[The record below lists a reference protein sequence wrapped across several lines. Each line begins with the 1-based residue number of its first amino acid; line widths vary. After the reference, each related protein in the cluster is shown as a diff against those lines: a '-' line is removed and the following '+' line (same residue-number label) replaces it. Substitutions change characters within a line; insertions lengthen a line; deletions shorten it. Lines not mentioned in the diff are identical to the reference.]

1 MKKILSILLI
11 SIILF
16 GCSKDPLKKSVIE
29 PLEVDEIKQILEFEK
44 ESTQFR
50 CCFELFYERVQEF
63 HEFTKNDNLI
73 KFKFENLLYGDYWNG
88 QWYIHEFDKP
98 SYGYLYSDSIKSLV
112 DNNGWKK
119 VQMYV
124 SIFDTL
130 GPVRETKE
138 RFENYNKETY
148 TYNMTKD
155 KHSYYHYEFPLKNHE
170 IEIEMEN
177 TMREYIRNRIQ
188 ITNDSINE
196 IYEKSKSDKILL
208 FEEFGD
214 KMIELSVK
222 NKRR

>member
-1 MKKILSILLI
+1 MKKILSVILI

-16 GCSKDPLKKSVIE
+16 GCSKDPLKKSVTE

-44 ESTQFR
+44 ESTQRR

-63 HEFTKNDNLI
+63 HKLTKNDNLI
-73 KFKFENLLYGDYWNG
+73 KFKFENLLYGDYWNSK
-88 QWYIHEFDKP
+88 WYIHEFDKP

-112 DNNGWKK
+112 DNDGWKK

-130 GPVRETKE
+130 RSVRETKE

-148 TYNMTKD
+148 TYKITD
-155 KHSYYHYEFPLKNHE
+155 KHYHSEFPLKNHE
-170 IEIEMEN
+170 IENEKEK

-208 FEEFGD
+208 FEEFWD

-222 NKRR
+222 NKMR